1 MTLET
6 RQAFQK
12 ATCGNLPWNISDQNP
27 KPRDGGPCCQG
38 RHNLPRNIHINM
50 NLYKHNIYIYVCDSL
65 IFFQQPAIT
74 VIPWSITPGSPE
86 AWAGPLPWQWLQLEH
101 PRGYIGDFTGAR
113 SCRTSS
119 PLDRLHLQEIGSSA
133 WKMLG
138 AKYFCPEI
146 PTPPPAI

>member
-50 NLYKHNIYIYVCDSL
+50 NLYKHNIYMCVIHWFFSATCDYCHPLINNPWFTWGLSRAPAVTMASIGTPQGVYRWLHRCSQLSHLVSSL
-65 IFFQQPAIT
+65 PSTPARD
-74 VIPWSITPGSPE
+74 WE
-86 AWAGPLPWQWLQLEH
+86 FCME
-101 PRGYIGDFTGAR
+101 DAR
-113 SCRTSS
+113 SQIFLSWNTYPSS
-119 PLDRLHLQEIGSSA
+119 GNLI
-133 WKMLG
+133 
-138 AKYFCPEI
+138 
-146 PTPPPAI
+146 